1 MLYTA
6 SLVDGKCPTC
16 REREARQQKT
26 PQKVAIDAEPPV
38 PVDVEAEIREAFGQ
52 PETPKSSEMEIS
64 GGSTSVAF
72 KPRNHFLNQ
81 TTPNNHVNQRATDS
95 VFH

>member
-38 PVDVEAEIREAFGQ
+38 PVDVEAEIREALRSAGNAKKNRDRKYHSFQLSMALGK
-52 PETPKSSEMEIS
+52 KSLS
-64 GGSTSVAF
+64 
-72 KPRNHFLNQ
+72 
-81 TTPNNHVNQRATDS
+81 
-95 VFH
+95 